1 MDQVPTDPRLV
12 NKRPVERTIEYDV
25 KKPKVIPRYTPDDEI
40 IRQYEDQVY
49 LMNPKKVE
57 SLSIGSADNRLRN
70 SDPHPSSWP
79 EFAKLTPYHQNSD
92 FYGSS
97 TEAMVPLA
105 YIFLGDFLSSFKF
118 LQNGVNF
125 KAYAVNMP
133 APELLSWIV
142 DSNQFPLDVYF
153 HKWVDRIWIDD
164 ESTFK
169 YYLGVSDDID
179 PAPHCDIFRR
189 CLIFTIVA
197 NLKSKP
203 EFYGGHQLLIMLE
216 IKKRGNVEI
225 ILIDGIR
232 PDSYVHNVHLII
244 MDAVGEYLIKLF
256 DTELYKISHKRS
268 FNIEITKQSF
278 NTIELLGSDLPY
290 MRCISDALRV
300 CIYLRLLRDHR
311 NIKEGYYTF
320 EHHKNI
326 FIHHIHRMLHWIHR
340 KKQIRDWSRPGSHM
354 LIPSPSLEML
364 RPVFALNTDECYL
377 SLFHYHEVPPLETF
391 TGDSLLERL
400 DNMINYT
407 FANCEHKDFKFNKK
421 GSNAFT
427 SLAKYN
433 PESMSLCHQMSQ
445 FTVT

>member
-79 EFAKLTPYHQNSD
+79 KFAQFTPYHQNSD

-133 APELLSWIV
+133 APELLSWTV

-169 YYLGVSDDID
+169 YYFGVSDDID

-225 ILIDGIR
+225 ILIDSIR
-232 PDSYVHNVHLII
+232 ADAYVHNVHLII

-256 DTELYKISHKRS
+256 DTELYKISHKRG
-268 FNIEITKQSF
+268 FNIKITKQSF
-278 NTIELLGSDLPY
+278 NTIELMGTELPY
-290 MRCISDALRV
+290 MQCVSYALRA

-320 EHHKNI
+320 VHHKNI
-326 FIHHIHRMLHWIHR
+326 FIHHIHRMLHWIHD
-340 KKQIRDWSRPGSHM
+340 KKDSIDFSHPD
-354 LIPSPSLEML
+354 LSKPIPSPSLEMS
-364 RPVFALNTDECYL
+364 RPIFEINTKECYI
-377 SLFHYHEVPPLETF
+377 SLLHYIWLPPL
-391 TGDSLLERL
+391 DSFAGSDVFEKRH
-400 DNMINYT
+400 NMADYIFENIPHKNY
-407 FANCEHKDFKFNKK
+407 KFNKNGK
-421 GSNAFT
+421 KAF
-427 SLAKYN
+427 SQIKKYDL
-433 PESMSLCHQMSQ
+433 ESMSLCHQMSQ
-445 FTVT
+445 FKV